1 MRRPISALVR
11 TAAIGRAAAG
21 QRGAEGAVGELAYGP
36 SPYARP
42 PRSPPRFFR
51 HVSTASMRRRH
62 PAAARL
68 QSAALLLEHCC
79 NSRFY
84 CAAFS
89 SCASRS
95 ASAIHLH
102 DLPHRHV
109 RRHRRPRGALIKII
123 LRTRQG
129 HQREGVSG
137 GGGQRRRTARAQRSQ
152 TGSAGSAKRARH
164 AKNFSNPSPW
174 ARRLSLLPT
183 RGAPR
188 PRGTEVFNLLLHKP
202 DVSNGTDEHVTW
214 FVERRCDAT
223 RQYGIGSGGIDTP
236 QHSPHTSSRPQPQRR
251 SARGTRERGS

>member
-137 GGGQRRRTARAQRSQ
+137 GGGQRRRTARTQSSQ

-164 AKNFSNPSPW
+164 AM
-174 ARRLSLLPT
+174 RR
-183 RGAPR
+183 
-188 PRGTEVFNLLLHKP
+188 
-202 DVSNGTDEHVTW
+202 
-214 FVERRCDAT
+214 
-223 RQYGIGSGGIDTP
+223 
-236 QHSPHTSSRPQPQRR
+236 RR
-251 SARGTRERGS
+251 SLRAKRDGSWRQQAGRARVRRAAHRESQPPRSDRWAGRCQGAELRELPFAV